1 MARLPGMRLL
11 LILPVLLAAL
21 APVLSAQDDPNETPL
36 GDVARNLRKK
46 APSHSVIDDD
56 NLPQVMRQA
65 ESHRG
70 FGSALR
76 FLMSGESSGF
86 RIAAPD
92 VTCSL
97 SFTADVKSLL
107 SSQYA
112 EKELLPSD
120 VGKLTG
126 HATIEGDSLTV
137 SVLNETDW
145 HVSEIA
151 VALTVVGKNGIANA
165 GTTYQSSDVAQP
177 VASDPAPKS
186 EARAEKSADTT
197 IIYKMRA
204 AAVPWATTSFS
215 SAVKVE
221 VTPGSEWH
229 WAIVQARGY
238 PPRNISGPASQAT
251 AQNNPALPPPS
262 LSPTTV
268 LDAPSSPTPSLGQSP
283 Q

>member
-1 MARLPGMRLL
+1 MARLPGMRSL

-56 NLPQVMRQA
+56 NLPQVMKQA

-76 FLMSGESSGF
+76 FLMSGESKGF

-112 EKELLPSD
+112 EKELLPGD

-126 HATIEGDSLTV
+126 RATIEGDSLTV
-137 SVLNETDW
+137 SVRNETEW

-151 VALTVVGKNGIANA
+151 VALTVVEKNGIRNT
-165 GTTYQSSDVAQP
+165 GTSYQSLDIAQP

-186 EARAEKSADTT
+186 EGRAEKSADTT
-197 IIYKMRA
+197 VIYKMQA

-215 SAVKVE
+215 SALKVE
-221 VTPGSEWH
+221 VAPGSEWH

-238 PPRNISGPASQAT
+238 PPRNFSAASQAT
-251 AQNNPALPPPS
+251 AQNNRALPPPS
-262 LSPTTV
+262 PSPTTA
-268 LDAPSSPTPSLGQSP
+268 LDAPSLRAPSVGQSP